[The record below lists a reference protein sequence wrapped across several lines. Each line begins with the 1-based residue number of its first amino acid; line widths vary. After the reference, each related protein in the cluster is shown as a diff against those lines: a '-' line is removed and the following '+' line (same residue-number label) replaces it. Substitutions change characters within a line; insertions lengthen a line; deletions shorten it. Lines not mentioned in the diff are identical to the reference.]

1 MHPPLLPHKRIQ
13 GSHQFMIILFAF
25 DNDDMESSKRRIT
38 FLSLIFLLQC
48 TSKSIVI
55 TIIRTVTMIIRI
67 VTMIIRIVTTIIRI
81 VTMIIRIVTMI
92 IRTVTMIIR
101 IVTTIIRTS
110 NKTVLLRLFC
120 SSRPQ
125 TIKLMFWI
133 VSLID
138 IHLKQPLFAVS
149 Y

>member
-1 MHPPLLPHKRIQ
+1 MLTWRRGRWSVSETSTDPKQVNMHPPLLPHKRIQ

-25 DNDDMESSKRRIT
+25 DNDDMESSKRRVT

-55 TIIRTVTMIIRI
+55 T
-67 VTMIIRIVTTIIRI
+67 
-81 VTMIIRIVTMI
+81 I